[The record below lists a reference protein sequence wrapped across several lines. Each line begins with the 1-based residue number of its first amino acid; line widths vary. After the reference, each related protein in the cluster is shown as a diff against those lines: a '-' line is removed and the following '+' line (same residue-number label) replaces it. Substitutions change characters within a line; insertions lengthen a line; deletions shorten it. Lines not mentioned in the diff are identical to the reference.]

1 MTFDELETPTPVVDL
16 ARMER
21 NLDRMAAYAAD
32 HGIGLRPHIK
42 THKTPW
48 LAAEQLRRGAM
59 GVTCAT
65 PREAEV
71 MSEVADD
78 VLLAYPAVGSLKAR
92 RVAALPRD
100 IQVTVALDS
109 TRAADDLADA
119 AREVGRRVRVFV
131 ECDMGMR
138 RVGVQTPDDA
148 IALVRH
154 VAARPELE
162 YAGMTFYP
170 GHIREPVER
179 QDAGLKELNDRLGR
193 TLDALKRARLEPAV
207 VSGGSTP
214 TAMRT
219 HEITGVTEMRPGTY
233 IFNDR
238 TTSAIGAC
246 TIDDCA
252 LTVLAT
258 VVSTAVPG
266 QAVIDAGTKSLG
278 REPMRGAD
286 GDGFGAILGREDIT
300 VRAMSEEHGLLDLSK
315 SDWRPEVGD
324 RVRVIPNHVCIV
336 VHLFDIV
343 HGVRG
348 TSVDTSWA
356 VAARGR
362 AAQVDVLG

>member
-1 MTFDELETPTPVVDL
+1 MTLDELETPAPLVDL

-32 HGIGLRPHIK
+32 HGLALRPHIK

-100 IQVTVALDS
+100 VHLTVALDS

-119 AREVGRRVRVFV
+119 AREAGRRVRVFV

-148 IALVRH
+148 VALVRH
-154 VAARPELE
+154 VVGRPELE

-170 GHIREPVER
+170 GHIREPVDL
-179 QDAGLKELNDRLGR
+179 QDAALRELNERLGR
-193 TLDALKRARLEPAV
+193 TLDALKRARLEPSV

-219 HEITGVTEMRPGTY
+219 HEIAGVTEMRPGTY

-246 TIDDCA
+246 AVDDCA

-266 QAVIDAGTKSLG
+266 QAVIDAGSKSLG
-278 REPMRGAD
+278 REPMPGCPRTG
-286 GDGFGAILGREDIT
+286 G
-300 VRAMSEEHGLLDLSK
+300 
-315 SDWRPEVGD
+315 
-324 RVRVIPNHVCIV
+324 
-336 VHLFDIV
+336 
-343 HGVRG
+343 
-348 TSVDTSWA
+348 
-356 VAARGR
+356 
-362 AAQVDVLG
+362 